1 MIENAFVRLDF
12 IEANNNN
19 NNNNNVTIII
29 VMKLLLSEKKVF
41 HYNLDHTSMLDL
53 RDG

>member
-1 MIENAFVRLDF
+1 MIESAFVRLDF
-12 IEANNNN
+12 IEV

-29 VMKLLLSEKKVF
+29 VMKLLLNEKKVF

>member
-1 MIENAFVRLDF
+1 MIESAFVRVDF
-12 IEANNNN
+12 IEAN

>member
-1 MIENAFVRLDF
+1 MIESAFVRVDF
-12 IEANNNN
+12 IEAN

-29 VMKLLLSEKKVF
+29 VMKLLLSENKVF
-41 HYNLDHTSMLDL
+41 HYNLNHTSMLDL